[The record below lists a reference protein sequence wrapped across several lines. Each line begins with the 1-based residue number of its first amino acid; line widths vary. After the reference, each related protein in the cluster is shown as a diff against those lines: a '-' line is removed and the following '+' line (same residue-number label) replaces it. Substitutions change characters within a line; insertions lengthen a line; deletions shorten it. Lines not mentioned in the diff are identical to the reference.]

1 MIQELSVHND
11 CLLFATPSPPRSTMD
26 DRSDT
31 TSKKSEPVQPTGL
44 CSVTWQSRISWPLL
58 LLTFFIGLTSI
69 TANAHA
75 SSNAR
80 IENQGLTA
88 DPVMAEHGNLRAV
101 SRRFKSPMLAS
112 ANTPRDCDSGLFT
125 ESVETERFQ
134 EPLGPTI
141 LRARYAGVRINLL
154 RETVRSHAGSPS
166 NRVKLNLFEDV
177 CFTAVLDRTQF
188 GTNRLIWIG
197 HAEGAPHSQ
206 VTLVAEK
213 GILSGNITAYGRS
226 YQVRYVGDGV
236 HAIYRIDPNAF
247 PREAPPL
254 KKSSP

>member
-1 MIQELSVHND
+1 
-11 CLLFATPSPPRSTMD
+11 MD
-26 DRSDT
+26 NHPET
-31 TSKKSEPVQPTGL
+31 TSKTAELAGSSGL
-44 CSVTWQSRISWPLL
+44 CSVTWVRRVSGPLL

-80 IENQGLTA
+80 IGNQGLTA
-88 DPVMAEHGNLRAV
+88 APAMAEHGNLRAV
-101 SRRFKSPMLAS
+101 SRPFKSPMLAS
-112 ANTPRDCDSGLFT
+112 ATNLRDCDSGLFT
-125 ESVETERFQ
+125 QSVETERVQ

-154 RETVRSHAGSPS
+154 RETVRPHVGKAR

-177 CFTAVLDRTQF
+177 CFTAVLDRTQN

-213 GILSGNITAYGRS
+213 GILSGNITAFEKS
-226 YQVRYVGDGV
+226 YQVRYAGDGV